1 MAQRI
6 NPNILKLKISK
17 GVFNNSHYKNLS
29 KNKNGFIKF
38 QEDLYLQKLIEGF
51 YFLFNF
57 YTSEII
63 INRESSK
70 ININLLMWIT
80 NSKNLKDSSLIN
92 NPMYFLNLNKFQNIY
107 LNSLNTKKN
116 NILFQKNNFIIET
129 SFFQKKY
136 YVSQYN
142 TVDYMYWNEIK

>member
-29 KNKNGFIKF
+29 NNKNVFIKF

-51 YFLFNF
+51 FFLFNF

-63 INRESSK
+63 INRDSSK

-80 NSKNLKDSSLIN
+80 NSNILKDYTFIKNQMYLLNLK
-92 NPMYFLNLNKFQNIY
+92 KFQNIF
-107 LNSLNTKKN
+107 LNSLNTNKNINKNKN
-116 NILFQKNNFIIET
+116 NIFIIET
-129 SFFQKKY
+129 SFFHKKSY
-136 YVSQYN
+136 ISQYN
-142 TVDYMYWNEIK
+142 TLDYIYWNEIK